1 METYNDVLKLLKRY
15 GTYVHLGKR
24 LYDMELVAIEL
35 DRLHKTGLLENDAYA
50 RAKIILNHA
59 HEEEVRNP
67 LKLTTRRKETD
78 DR

>member
-1 METYNDVLKLLKRY
+1 MQTYNDVLKLLKRY

-35 DRLHKTGLLENDAYA
+35 DRLHKTGLLENDDYA

-67 LKLTTRRKETD
+67 LKLTNRRKDTD